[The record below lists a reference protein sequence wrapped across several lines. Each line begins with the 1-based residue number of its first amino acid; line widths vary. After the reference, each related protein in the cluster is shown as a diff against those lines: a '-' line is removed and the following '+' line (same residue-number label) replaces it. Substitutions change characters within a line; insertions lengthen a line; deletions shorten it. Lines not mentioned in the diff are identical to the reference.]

1 MLRLFVQK
9 ASLAVRNDTCGVSLV
24 SRLSSLV
31 SFTSLVLLAACSDF
45 MSPVKDTPTPT
56 EYQYNYWLLEKT
68 YLFEDE
74 LAKLDP
80 DGDSVQTLYRA
91 LDDPYTRYVPPSNS
105 KEASKQLNSSIVL
118 GDIGLEYM
126 YNPEA
131 EHVLFVYRVYPKS
144 PAAKAGVPRNGNII
158 SINGHEIKTLDDLS
172 VFDSVMAFSEKIS
185 LKIADDSTT
194 RTYKMKKADVYAPTV
209 FIDTIGEIIYIQ
221 IREFKPETVD
231 RDSGS
236 LGELRDYLDSTR
248 DEKGVRILDLRNN
261 PGGHVSQCVGM
272 ADLFV
277 KKGTLSTRN
286 WRAFTADGKAVHRSD
301 SQEARKGD
309 AGENG
314 KFLILV
320 NENSASCAEIFT
332 AAVTELAPIPVVG
345 HTTFGKGIG
354 QTTWSTI
361 EGGLAIITNLEFR
374 TPTNGSYNKTG
385 IKPDYPCDESESI
398 YECVENAAA
407 TEFGKKKRKA
417 VNAPQMKII
426 PKKRTGGGAYI
437 KSEEHPDSLLQKEL

>member
-1 MLRLFVQK
+1 MHFSHTAV
-9 ASLAVRNDTCGVSLV
+9 LAY
-24 SRLSSLV
+24 
-31 SFTSLVLLAACSDF
+31 LVLLAACSDF
-45 MSPVKDTPTPT
+45 MSPVKDTPEPT

-68 YLFEDE
+68 YLYEDE
-74 LAKLDP
+74 LTKLDP
-80 DGDSVQTLYRA
+80 DGDSVQALYKV
-91 LDDPYTRYVPPSNS
+91 LDDPYTRYVPPSKS
-105 KEASKQLNSSIVL
+105 EQASKQLNSSVIE

-126 YNPEA
+126 YDLDA
-131 EHVLFVYRVYPKS
+131 EHILFVYRVYPKS
-144 PAAKAGVPRNGNII
+144 PAAKAGVPRYGNII
-158 SINGHEIKTLDDLS
+158 SINGHEIKTLEDMA
-172 VFDSVMAFSEKIS
+172 VFDSIMAFSKKIS

-194 RTYKMKKADVYAPTV
+194 KVYKMKKEDVYAPTV
-209 FIDTIGEIIYIQ
+209 FLDTVGEITYIQ

-248 DEKGVRILDLRNN
+248 GEKGVRILDLRNN

-286 WRAFTADGKAVHRSD
+286 WRAFDPEGYAKRHTASN
-301 SQEARKGD
+301 EAKPGD
-309 AGENG
+309 AGEDG

-320 NENSASCAEIFT
+320 NGNSASCAEIFT

-354 QTTWSTI
+354 QTTWSTKA
-361 EGGLAIITNLEFR
+361 GGLAIITNLEFL
-374 TPTNGSYNKTG
+374 TPKNGSYNQTG
-385 IKPDYPCDESESI
+385 IVPDYPCDDSESI

-407 TEFGKKKRKA
+407 AEFGKKKRKA
-417 VNAPQMKII
+417 LNVPHMKIL
-426 PKKRTGGGAYI
+426 PKKSISGGAYI
-437 KSEEHPDSLLQKEL
+437 ESESKSSYFSN

>member
-437 KSEEHPDSLLQKEL
+437 KSEEHPDTLLQKEL